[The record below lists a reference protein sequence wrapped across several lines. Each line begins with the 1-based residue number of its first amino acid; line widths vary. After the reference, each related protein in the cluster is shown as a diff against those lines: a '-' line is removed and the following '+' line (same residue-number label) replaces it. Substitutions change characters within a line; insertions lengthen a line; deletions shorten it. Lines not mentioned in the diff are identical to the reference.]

1 MHAKAD
7 PINVLD
13 RNCLSDD
20 EINNAI
26 LEYQQ
31 GGGPGGNESDD
42 AGEWSGGQSEE
53 GGDEPDE

>member
-7 PINVLD
+7 LIIVLD
-13 RNCLSDD
+13 GNQCLSDD
-20 EINNAI
+20 EINNTI

-31 GGGPGGNESDD
+31 CGGGGNESDD
-42 AGEWSGGQSEE
+42 VGEWSGGQSEE

>member
-7 PINVLD
+7 PISELNA
-13 RNCLSDD
+13 NCLSDD

-31 GGGPGGNESDD
+31 GGSGGNESDD